1 LLFSALHNTQSVG
14 THFITTQPTINK
26 PKVNA
31 NRPFILALTILI
43 ATTITSCG
51 TFEKATTLNSDTGR
65 FPAKN
70 KTVTILKKVSVN
82 ADTLKTLIIVP
93 NTPYWREMTKNMKYF
108 KEVMTFAELQ
118 KDIIAKGL
126 TDKIPTIS
134 DRIGLNNAYKYYRP
148 FVILNMTKEQKPG
161 KGWYAGLTLYDPGKA
176 DYIFQNEIWLNL
188 MWDGWTDQGTMYP
201 LFNSLLNYLHEQE

>member
-1 LLFSALHNTQSVG
+1 M
-14 THFITTQPTINK
+14 K
-26 PKVNA
+26 A
-31 NRPFILALTILI
+31 NRQFILALTILI

-51 TFEKATTLNSDTGR
+51 SSEKVTTLNANTRR

-70 KTVTILKKVSVN
+70 KTVITLKKTSVN
-82 ADTLKTLIIVP
+82 VDTLKTLIIVP
-93 NTPYWREMTKNMKYF
+93 NTTYWIEMSKNMKYF
-108 KEVMTFAELQ
+108 KEVMTLAGLQ

-126 TDKIPTIS
+126 TDKIPTVW

-148 FVILNMTKEQKPG
+148 FVILNMTKAQKPG
-161 KGWYAGLTLYDPGKA
+161 SGWYAGLTLYDPGKA

-201 LFNSLLNYLHEQE
+201 LFNSMLDYLNEQK

>member
-1 LLFSALHNTQSVG
+1 MIIKQ
-14 THFITTQPTINK
+14 Q
-26 PKVNA
+26 
-31 NRPFILALTILI
+31 FILVFTIFI
-43 ATTITSCG
+43 AMLVTSCG
-51 TFEKATTLNSDTGR
+51 TFEKVTTLNSTTGR
-65 FPAKN
+65 FPAKT
-70 KTVTILKKVSVN
+70 KTVTILKKTIVN

-93 NTPYWREMTKNMKYF
+93 DTPYWIEMSKNMKYF
-108 KEVMTFAELQ
+108 NEVMTFSELQ

-126 TDKIPTIS
+126 TDKIPTVS

-148 FVILNMTKEQKPG
+148 FVIINITKVQKPG

-201 LFNSLLNYLHEQE
+201 LFNSMLDYLNQQT

>member
-1 LLFSALHNTQSVG
+1 M
-14 THFITTQPTINK
+14 K
-26 PKVNA
+26 A
-31 NRPFILALTILI
+31 NRQFILALTILI

-51 TFEKATTLNSDTGR
+51 SFEKVTTLNANTGR

-70 KTVTILKKVSVN
+70 KTVITLKKTSVN
-82 ADTLKTLIIVP
+82 VDTLKTLIIVP
-93 NTPYWREMTKNMKYF
+93 NTTYWIEMSKNMKYF
-108 KEVMTFAELQ
+108 KEVMTFAGLQ

-126 TDKIPTIS
+126 TDKIPTVS

-148 FVILNMTKEQKPG
+148 FVILNMTKAQKPG
-161 KGWYAGLTLYDPGKA
+161 NGWYAGLTLYDPGKA

-201 LFNSLLNYLHEQE
+201 LFNSMLDYLNEQK